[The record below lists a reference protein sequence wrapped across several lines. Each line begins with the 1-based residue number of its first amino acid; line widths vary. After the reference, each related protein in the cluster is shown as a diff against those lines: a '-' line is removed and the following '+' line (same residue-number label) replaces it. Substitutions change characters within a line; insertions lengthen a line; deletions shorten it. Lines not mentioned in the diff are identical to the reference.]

1 VDETLQ
7 IHGGMGFSEEG
18 TAARG
23 YRDSRINRIYE
34 GTNEINRM
42 LMIDQLF
49 KRALKGELDL
59 VGPAWAVQKELAS
72 MPVMENLSGP
82 YAEEKKAVA
91 DFKKILLMVAGAAA
105 KSQMDGKINLKEEQE
120 ILINLSDM
128 LTDLFLSESTL
139 LRVEKLSLKAD
150 KQVNQEVY
158 DAILKVL
165 LHDASFRIQKNAT
178 DALSSFSEGD
188 LLKTFLM
195 GVKRFSKYPVQPVKE
210 ARRII
215 ADCLILANGYILNA

>member
-1 VDETLQ
+1 MQAIEHQDWNTVTINNSKKTKKPALTTANKQYTSTTQPSIAKIIMKEPIGKLIAQ
-7 IHGGMGFSEEG
+7 ARVIHGK
-18 TAARG
+18 
-23 YRDSRINRIYE
+23 N
-34 GTNEINRM
+34 
-42 LMIDQLF
+42 
-49 KRALKGELDL
+49 
-59 VGPAWAVQKELAS
+59 QKELAS

-82 YAEEKKAVA
+82 YAEEKKAIT

-120 ILINLSDM
+120 ILFNLSDM
-128 LTDLFLSESTL
+128 LTDLFLAESTL
-139 LRVEKLSLKAD
+139 LRVEKLSHKAD
-150 KQVNQEVY
+150 KQISQSVY
-158 DAILKVL
+158 DAILKVF
-165 LHDASFRIQKNAT
+165 LHDASFRMQKNAT

-215 ADCLILANGYILNA
+215 ANCLILANGYVLNA